1 MLDNYIYK
9 PLEVDVR
16 EKKLREFLKN
26 GESFGNIK
34 IPRISGIDKNSL
46 KIYRIPLEYLVYNP
60 HNKRFATRAKTLEKR
75 FGELNSDNPEH
86 IKSIEKF
93 LWDYKKEK
101 NDSTISSLIDN
112 GQLEAG
118 VVTVDGVI
126 LAGNRRFRLLN
137 EIRRNPDKYHAPVD
151 RVGYFEAAIIDKKL
165 DKKQI
170 LKFESFFQYG
180 QDEKVDYGPI
190 EKYLAVNEQKEEGFS
205 VDEIYKN
212 FQAIADKKKKVEEWL
227 EAYVLMNKYLDH
239 IQEPGIYTALEK
251 REEHFLSLNGQLKQ
265 LRRGTSATVRGI
277 WAYDE
282 SDIAE
287 FEIVAFD
294 YIHRYVPVETF
305 RRLFKI
311 FQNEN
316 NWKTFYK
323 RHKELMSEIKI
334 ESLDDYRSKSS
345 AQEEEELSATRQ
357 NDFVEAAKQVDFDR
371 ELKVQINILD
381 EVELESKP
389 IDILKKIASQ
399 IDKFKDSLIKS
410 RSSHENEEVVE
421 LLNVIQK
428 EIGHLKQDLD

>member
-1 MLDNYIYK
+1 MSNNFVYTPLD
-9 PLEVDVR
+9 PEVR
-16 EKKLREFLKN
+16 EKKLRELLQSKDTY
-26 GESFGNIK
+26 GDVK

-75 FGELNSDNPEH
+75 LGELDSDNPEH
-86 IKSIEKF
+86 VKSIEKF
-93 LWDYKKEK
+93 LWEYKKDK

-137 EIRRNPDKYHAPVD
+137 EIRRNPDKYHAPID
-151 RVGYFEAAIIDKKL
+151 RVGYFEAAIIDRKL

-212 FQAIADKKKKVEEWL
+212 FQAIADDKKKIEEWL
-227 EAYVLMNKYLDH
+227 DAYGLMNRYLRH

-251 REEHFLSLNGQLKQ
+251 REEHFLSLNRQLKQ
-265 LRRGTSATVRGI
+265 LKRGTSKTARGI
-277 WAYDE
+277 WAYDD
-282 SDIAE
+282 SDVAE
-287 FEIVAFD
+287 YEIVGFD

-311 FQNEN
+311 FQNES
-316 NWKTFYK
+316 NWKAFFK
-323 RHKELMSEIKI
+323 NHKELMSEIKVD
-334 ESLDDYRSKSS
+334 SLDVYRSNSPT
-345 AQEEEELSATRQ
+345 QTEEELSVTRY
-357 NDFVEAAKQVDFDR
+357 NDFVEAAKAVNFDR
-371 ELKVQINILD
+371 EIRVQINIQD
-381 EVELESKP
+381 EIELESKP
-389 IDILKKIASQ
+389 IDILKKIVSQ
-399 IDKFKDSLIKS
+399 IEKFKESLGKT
-410 RSSHENEEVVE
+410 RDGGENEEVVK
-421 LLNVIQK
+421 LLNTIQK
-428 EIGHLKQDLD
+428 DIGHLKQELD